1 MSLWA
6 WARSECESLICD
18 KIEKLYDSSNNVNNN
33 IITETVSSIPISLIL
48 FAPSSSS
55 STSFS
60 TLGVNQA
67 DAEEE
72 EIHRNF

>member
-55 STSFS
+55 

>member
-55 STSFS
+55 ST
-60 TLGVNQA
+60 LGVNQA
-67 DAEEE
+67 ETEEE

>member
-48 FAPSSSS
+48 FAPSSSPSSS
-55 STSFS
+55 STS
-60 TLGVNQA
+60 GVNQA

>member
-48 FAPSSSS
+48 FSRSSS
-55 STSFS
+55 STSSS